1 MIRGRSC
8 QVSDSSPAD
17 RGQEYGSDQASIF
30 RLIIHRS
37 AIASRRSLTGLH
49 PHASALLRWCFTGS
63 RLSPAVLIG
72 RSVFCSPCRF
82 PCFPQVSD
90 RRKES
95 RSPPVDQRNIPTDR
109 SRKLL
114 WLGDYRKLLL
124 SGAFSSGSRSHPGK
138 PDHKRQPMRW

>member
-1 MIRGRSC
+1 MRQPCSVGVLPEAGFHLQC
-8 QVSDSSPAD
+8 
-17 RGQEYGSDQASIF
+17 
-30 RLIIHRS
+30 
-37 AIASRRSLTGLH
+37 
-49 PHASALLRWCFTGS
+49 
-63 RLSPAVLIG
+63 LSENF
-72 RSVFCSPCRF
+72 VFCSPCRF

-114 WLGDYRKLLL
+114 WLGDYRKLLP
-124 SGAFSSGSRSHPGK
+124 SGAFGSGSRSHPGK